1 MLSGGAAIDAE
12 HLIFEDL
19 SEPRSAVDVRSMDGL
34 DRSATSLG
42 DAQVYQPAARSAGYG
57 GPAAEEIA
65 AAAIETASAAAAV
78 AGERDAM
85 AAAHEEALPDLGSA
99 IRNSEQRAIAAAL
112 RATSNRV
119 EAAKA
124 LGISPRTL
132 RYKLAQLRDHGLSVV
147 GA

>member
-1 MLSGGAAIDAE
+1 
-12 HLIFEDL
+12 
-19 SEPRSAVDVRSMDGL
+19 L

-42 DAQVYQPAARSAGYG
+42 DTQVYQPAAQPGAYG
-57 GPAAEEIA
+57 GRAAEEIA
-65 AAAIETASAAAAV
+65 AAALQAAGAVVGGGVAARDGSSAAQ
-78 AGERDAM
+78 D
-85 AAAHEEALPDLGSA
+85 EALPDLGSA

>member
-1 MLSGGAAIDAE
+1 M
-12 HLIFEDL
+12 
-19 SEPRSAVDVRSMDGL
+19 
-34 DRSATSLG
+34 
-42 DAQVYQPAARSAGYG
+42 PAAQ
-57 GPAAEEIA
+57 
-65 AAAIETASAAAAV
+65 
-78 AGERDAM
+78 D
-85 AAAHEEALPDLGSA
+85 EALPDLGSA

>member
-1 MLSGGAAIDAE
+1 MSA
-12 HLIFEDL
+12 
-19 SEPRSAVDVRSMDGL
+19 PRSAVDVRSLDGL

-42 DAQVYQPAARSAGYG
+42 DTQVYQPAAQPGAYG
-57 GPAAEEIA
+57 GRAAEEIA
-65 AAAIETASAAAAV
+65 AAALQAAGAAGAVVGGGV
-78 AGERDAM
+78 AARDGSP
-85 AAAHEEALPDLGSA
+85 AAQDEALPDLGSA